1 MSKRKYLDVETL
13 KQHLS
18 MEATL
23 GYIKTLED
31 VNRVIDALPE
41 ADPQEMARQLWRDA
55 KKDPPA
61 PMMDVI
67 AYCADGSILTA
78 FRYESGDNRQYEENR
93 TAESVVWLSHGSGWY
108 RRHMGRTDSE
118 PSVRCKPDR

>member
-1 MSKRKYLDVETL
+1 MNKRKYLDAENL
-13 KQHLS
+13 KQHLFA
-18 MEATL
+18 EATL
-23 GYIKTLED
+23 GHVKTLGD

-61 PMMDVI
+61 PMVDVV

-78 FRYESGDNRQYEENR
+78 FRYESGDWAENR
-93 TAESVVWLSHGSGWY
+93 ENMMLDDVTHWMPNITGPEQEEKNDG
-108 RRHMGRTDSE
+108 
-118 PSVRCKPDR
+118 

>member
-1 MSKRKYLDVETL
+1 MSKRKYLDAETL
-13 KQHLS
+13 KRHLF

-31 VNRVIDALPE
+31 VNRVIDAMPE
-41 ADPQEMARQLWRDA
+41 ADPQEMAHQLWRDA

-61 PMMDVI
+61 PMVDVV

-78 FRYESGDNRQYEENR
+78 FRYESGEWAENR
-93 TAESVVWLSHGSGWY
+93 ENLMLDDVTHWMLNITGPELE
-108 RRHMGRTDSE
+108 E
-118 PSVRCKPDR
+118 PEA